1 MLAIIVGLIMMVVG
15 FVLAISNTHYQFK
28 WYPYKSKNKTI
39 TLIAMLLVALG
50 IVVIVFWAYL
60 QVK

>member
-1 MLAIIVGLIMMVVG
+1 MMVVG

-28 WYPYKSKNKTI
+28 WYPYKSKNKAI